1 MQIISNGQMINMFC
15 KKIIDILA
23 KLHYNG
29 MEVIIV
35 EIISERQ
42 RVETISHS
50 RCFESEP
57 YCGFS
62 FLCDENGNI
71 EDLNDCAMRN
81 YQDCLD
87 GRHPNLKDV
96 GVRKN
101 IDSYIQAAIGICDKC
116 GREVEL
122 TDDYCG
128 ATSCEKCGEWYTMNG
143 QHIKPPELWEE
154 PIDDDY

>member
-1 MQIISNGQMINMFC
+1 
-15 KKIIDILA
+15 
-23 KLHYNG
+23 

-62 FLCDENGNI
+62 FLCNENGNI

-81 YQDCLD
+81 YQVWKTSK
-87 GRHPNLKDV
+87 LK
-96 GVRKN
+96 GCRRKN

-128 ATSCEKCGEWYTMNG
+128 SNF
-143 QHIKPPELWEE
+143 L
-154 PIDDDY
+154 